1 MIVSKI
7 IVENNHETISDML
20 ALECVMHVV
29 AGGKISSIGDKAQYC
44 FHSTFIIKPDGT
56 KVEVSAYKNKASDK
70 FVVY

>member
-1 MIVSKI
+1 MSKI
-7 IVENNHETISDML
+7 IIENNHETISDLL

-29 AGGKISSIGDKAQYC
+29 AGGKISGGVDKAQYC
-44 FHSTFIIKPDGT
+44 FHSTFIIKPEGV